1 MKQIAYDSRPDP
13 IACLQRIISL
23 ARIIF
28 LDGLRRHALAGLILL
43 VLATEVSGMLFMDF
57 FGHDVGRASSDFLFS
72 VMWMA
77 GLLFLFFHAVQV
89 IAWDEEHGAIYA
101 LLSRPISRSEYV
113 LGVFAGLMA
122 LLVCLNLLL
131 GIAAYGTL
139 LWIKHGLAEVYFPA
153 FSTSHF
159 LLAWVGMV
167 MMQGVLL
174 AAIMLFS
181 GMVRGGF
188 PVLLLTAAYYGICS
202 GLPVVRTSVMQQL
215 AHGQDVAVFSHLLQV
230 LTAVF
235 PDFGRLD
242 FKDEV
247 ISVTQIT
254 EINTILIHFIVASL
268 YVVLAVIFACRLY
281 GRRDL
286 Q

>member
-1 MKQIAYDSRPDP
+1 LLSAH
-13 IACLQRIISL
+13 RIISL

-28 LDGLRRHALAGLILL
+28 LDGLRRHALLGLILL
-43 VLATEVSGMLFMDF
+43 ALAAEASGMLFMDF

-77 GLLFLFFHAVQV
+77 GLLFLLFHAVQV

-113 LGVFAGLMA
+113 LGVFAGLMV
-122 LLVCLNLLL
+122 LLVCLNALL
-131 GIAAYGTL
+131 GMTAYGTL
-139 LWIKHGLAEVYFPA
+139 LWIKHGLMPVYFPA

-159 LLAWVGMV
+159 LLAWAGMV
-167 MMQGVLL
+167 MMQGVML

-215 AHGQDVAVFSHLLQV
+215 AHGQDVAALSHLLQA

-242 FKDEV
+242 FKDAI

-254 EINTILIHFIVASL
+254 EINAIFIHFTVAVL
-268 YVVLAVIFACRLY
+268 YIVLAVIFACRLY

>member
-1 MKQIAYDSRPDP
+1 MKAP
-13 IACLQRIISL
+13 IPMLSVHRIISL

-43 VLATEVSGMLFMDF
+43 ALAAEASGMLFMDF

-77 GLLFLFFHAVQV
+77 GLLFLLFHAVQA

-113 LGVFAGLMA
+113 LGVFTGLMA
-122 LLVCLNLLL
+122 LLVCLNVLL
-131 GIAAYGTL
+131 GIMAYGTL
-139 LWIKHGLAEVYFPA
+139 LWIKHGLEMIYFPA
-153 FSTSHF
+153 FSTSYF

-167 MMQGVLL
+167 MMQGVML

-202 GLPVVRTSVMQQL
+202 GLPVVRASVMQQL
-215 AHGQDVAVFSHLLQV
+215 AHGRDVGALNHLLQA
-230 LTAVF
+230 LTAFF

-242 FKDEV
+242 FKDYV
-247 ISVTQIT
+247 VSMTRIT
-254 EINTILIHFIVASL
+254 EINTILIHFAVAAL
-268 YVVLAVIFACRLY
+268 YIALAVAFACRLY
-281 GRRDL
+281 ERRDL

>member
-1 MKQIAYDSRPDP
+1 VKLSPFF
-13 IACLQRIISL
+13 RISSL

-43 VLATEVSGMLFMDF
+43 ALAAEASGMLFMDF

-77 GLLFLFFHAVQV
+77 GLLFLLFHAVQA

-101 LLSRPISRSEYV
+101 LLSRPISRAEYV
-113 LGVFAGLMA
+113 LGVFIGLMVLLICLNA
-122 LLVCLNLLL
+122 LL
-131 GIAAYGTL
+131 GMMAYGTL
-139 LWIKHGLAEVYFPA
+139 LWIKHGLEVVYFPE
-153 FSTSHF
+153 FSAPHF
-159 LLAWVGMV
+159 LLAWAGMV
-167 MMQGVLL
+167 MMQGVML

-202 GLPVVRTSVMQQL
+202 GLPVVRASVMQQL
-215 AHGQDVAVFSHLLQV
+215 AHGNDVGALNHLLQA
-230 LTAVF
+230 LTAIF

-242 FKDEV
+242 FKDYV
-247 ISVTQIT
+247 LSVTQIT
-254 EINTILIHFIVASL
+254 EINAILIHFMVAVL
-268 YVVLAVIFACRLY
+268 YIVLAVVFACWLY

>member
-1 MKQIAYDSRPDP
+1 MVQSISR
-13 IACLQRIISL
+13 ITSL

-28 LDGLRRHALAGLILL
+28 LDGLRRHALLGLIM
-43 VLATEVSGMLFMDF
+43 LALAAEVSGLLFMDF

-77 GLLFLFFHAVQV
+77 GLMFLLFHAVQV

-101 LLSRPISRSEYV
+101 LLSRPISRAEYV
-113 LGVFAGLMA
+113 LGVFAGLIV
-122 LLVCLNLLL
+122 LLICLNALL
-131 GIAAYGTL
+131 GITAYGTL
-139 LWIKHGLAEVYFPA
+139 LWIKHGLKAVYFPA
-153 FSTSHF
+153 FSTPYF
-159 LLAWVGMV
+159 LLAWAGMI
-167 MMQGVLL
+167 MMQSVML

-215 AHGQDVAVFSHLLQV
+215 AHGQDVAALSHLLQG

-235 PDFGRLD
+235 PDFSRLD
-242 FKDEV
+242 FKDAI

-254 EINTILIHFIVASL
+254 EINAVIIHFIVAVL
-268 YVVLAVIFACRLY
+268 YIVLAVVFACRLY

>member
-1 MKQIAYDSRPDP
+1 MKDLTPLLSIH
-13 IACLQRIISL
+13 RIISL

-43 VLATEVSGMLFMDF
+43 TLAAEASGMLFMDF

-77 GLLFLFFHAVQV
+77 GLLFLLFHAVQV

-113 LGVFAGLMA
+113 LGVFTGLLT
-122 LLVCLNLLL
+122 LLICLNVLL
-131 GIAAYGTL
+131 GVAAYGTL
-139 LWIKHGLAEVYFPA
+139 MWIKHGLEAVYFPA
-153 FSTSHF
+153 FSTPHF
-159 LLAWVGMV
+159 LLAWAGMV
-167 MMQGVLL
+167 MMQGVML

-215 AHGQDVAVFSHLLQV
+215 AHGQDVAALSRLLQ
-230 LTAVF
+230 TFAAVF

-242 FKDEV
+242 FKDAI

-254 EINTILIHFIVASL
+254 GINAIFIHFIVAIL
-268 YVVLAVIFACRLY
+268 YIALAVIFACRLY

>member
-1 MKQIAYDSRPDP
+1 MKDLTPLLSMY
-13 IACLQRIISL
+13 RIISL

-28 LDGLRRHALAGLILL
+28 LDGMRRHALAGLILL
-43 VLATEVSGMLFMDF
+43 ALGTEASGMLFMDF
-57 FGHDVGRASSDFLFS
+57 FGRDAGRASSDFLFS

-101 LLSRPISRSEYV
+101 LLSRPISRAEYV
-113 LGVFAGLMA
+113 LGVFVGLIV
-122 LLVCLNLLL
+122 LLIFLNLLL
-131 GIAAYGTL
+131 GIVAYGTL
-139 LWIKHGLAEVYFPA
+139 LWIKHSLAAVYFPA

-159 LLAWVGMV
+159 LLAWMGMV

-174 AAIMLFS
+174 AVIMLFS

-202 GLPVVRTSVMQQL
+202 GLPVVRASVMQQL
-215 AHGQDVAVFSHLLQV
+215 AHGQDVAVLSRLLQV
-230 LTAVF
+230 LTAFF

-247 ISVTQIT
+247 LSVMQIT
-254 EINTILIHFIVASL
+254 ETTSILIHFTVIVL
-268 YVVLAVIFACRLY
+268 YIVLAVIFACRLY

>member
-1 MKQIAYDSRPDP
+1 MQAVH
-13 IACLQRIISL
+13 RITSL

-43 VLATEVSGMLFMDF
+43 ALAAEASGMLFMDF

-77 GLLFLFFHAVQV
+77 GLLFLLFHAVQV

-101 LLSRPISRSEYV
+101 LLSRPISRAEYV
-113 LGVFAGLMA
+113 LGVFAGLMV
-122 LLVCLNLLL
+122 LLICLNVLL

-139 LWIKHGLAEVYFPA
+139 LWIKHGLQAVYFPA

-159 LLAWVGMV
+159 LLAWAGMV
-167 MMQGVLL
+167 MMQSVVL

-215 AHGQDVAVFSHLLQV
+215 AHGQDVAALDRLLQV
-230 LTAVF
+230 LTAIF
-235 PDFGRLD
+235 PNFGRLD
-242 FKDEV
+242 FKDSI

-254 EINTILIHFIVASL
+254 ETGYISVHFIVAVL

>member
-1 MKQIAYDSRPDP
+1 MFSVHRIA
-13 IACLQRIISL
+13 SL

-28 LDGLRRHALAGLILL
+28 LDGLRRHALIGL
-43 VLATEVSGMLFMDF
+43 VLLSLAAEAGGMLFMDF

-77 GLLFLFFHAVQV
+77 GLLFLFFHAVQA

-101 LLSRPISRSEYV
+101 LLSRPISRAEYV
-113 LGVFAGLMA
+113 LGVFTGLLA
-122 LLVCLNLLL
+122 LLVCLHLLL
-131 GIAAYGTL
+131 GITALGTL
-139 LWIKHGLAEVYFPA
+139 LWIKQGLKAIYFPV
-153 FSTSHF
+153 FSTPHF
-159 LLAWVGMV
+159 LIAWLGLVAMQAV
-167 MMQGVLL
+167 ML
-174 AAIMLFS
+174 AAVMLFS

-202 GLPVVRTSVMQQL
+202 GLPVVRASVEQQL
-215 AHGQDVAVFSHLLQV
+215 AHGHDVWFVSRLFKALAAL
-230 LTAVF
+230 F
-235 PDFGRLD
+235 PDFSRLD

-247 ISVTQIT
+247 VAVVQSTAT
-254 EINTILIHFIVASL
+254 NHILIHFTVAIL
-268 YVVLAVIFACRLY
+268 YIVLAIIFACRLY

>member
-1 MKQIAYDSRPDP
+1 MKTPLLSTH
-13 IACLQRIISL
+13 RIISL

-43 VLATEVSGMLFMDF
+43 ALGTEASGMLFMDF

-122 LLVCLNLLL
+122 LLLCLNLLL
-131 GIAAYGTL
+131 GLTAYGTL
-139 LWIKHGLAEVYFPA
+139 LWIKHSLETVYFPV

-159 LLAWVGMV
+159 LLAWMGMV

-202 GLPVVRTSVMQQL
+202 GLPVVRTSIMQQL
-215 AHGQDVAVFSHLLQV
+215 AHGQDVAVLSHLLQI
-230 LTAVF
+230 LTAIF
-235 PDFGRLD
+235 PDFSRLD
-242 FKDEV
+242 FKDD
-247 ISVTQIT
+247 ILSVMQVT
-254 EINTILIHFIVASL
+254 ETTSILIHFTVAVL
-268 YVVLAVIFACRLY
+268 YIVLAVIFACRLY

>member
-1 MKQIAYDSRPDP
+1 MDS
-13 IACLQRIISL
+13 LQRVQSL
-23 ARIIF
+23 TRIIF
-28 LDGLRRHALAGLILL
+28 LDGFRRYALIGLVFLALA
-43 VLATEVSGMLFMDF
+43 AEASGMLFMDF

-72 VMWMA
+72 VMWMS

-101 LLSRPISRSEYV
+101 LLSRPISRAEYV
-113 LGVFAGLMA
+113 LGVFAGLLL

-131 GIAAYGTL
+131 GITAYGTL
-139 LWIKHGLAEVYFPA
+139 LWIKQGLKVVYFPA

-159 LLAWVGMV
+159 LLAWMGMV
-167 MMQGVLL
+167 MMEGVLL
-174 AAIMLFS
+174 AVIMLFS
-181 GMVRGGF
+181 GIVRGGF

-215 AHGQDVAVFSHLLQV
+215 AHGQDVAASSHLLQV
-230 LTAVF
+230 LTSIF
-235 PDFGRLD
+235 PDFSRLD

-247 ISVTQIT
+247 ISVTQVT
-254 EINTILIHFIVASL
+254 EITSILIHFTVVVL
-268 YVVLAVIFACRLY
+268 YIVLAVIFACRLY